1 MTDDAGNLSIDFLA
15 GFTIFMIALI
25 YVATLIP
32 GLFIGL
38 QSRTIDYDAVA
49 YRTGVILAEDP
60 GMPENPAWE
69 TLTDDNKADV
79 LRFGL
84 AMSKD
89 TPNILSPQKVD
100 RFFCSTWT
108 SDDYRSRVIFGDYP
122 YTYNISLKV
131 DGEPAIRSA
140 GDVKPDGYGYIRRV
154 VKVKGT
160 SNATIDN
167 EKVSKYNYIS
177 HDNVTND
184 VFSIHINCTELLH
197 NETIKNPIYQ
207 INPLKDQIRI
217 NITDMEKRGN
227 KTLNPVTELT
237 DITIYRTKPILSN
250 PFPPLVPIR
259 TFDSPYVDSDSVP
272 VSNLPVVVNNNI
284 TMIFPPG
291 FFSDFADDTTH
302 LYVFLN
308 FTHMTPDFTQSTPE
322 DLYLNNTWKEGNTWN
337 VSKSFEYDY
346 NPANVTQP
354 ELKDGVLEVAV
365 W

>member
-38 QSRTIDYDAVA
+38 ESRSIDYDAVA
-49 YRTGVILAEDP
+49 YRTGVILTEDP
-60 GMPENPAWE
+60 GMPDNPAWE
-69 TLTDDNKADV
+69 TYPDENRDEV

-84 AMSKD
+84 AISKD
-89 TPNILSPQKVD
+89 HPNILIPQKVD

-108 SDDYRSRVIFGDYP
+108 SDEYRSKVIFGDYP
-122 YTYNISLKV
+122 YRYNVSLKITGDPV
-131 DGEPAIRSA
+131 IHSVGEE
-140 GDVKPDGYGYIRRV
+140 KPDGYGYIRRV

-160 SNATIDN
+160 SNATVDD
-167 EKVSKYNYIS
+167 EKVVLYNYIS
-177 HDNVTND
+177 TANVTND
-184 VFSIHINCTELLH
+184 VFSIHINCAELLDQR
-197 NETIKNPIYQ
+197 NPVYQ
-207 INPLKDQIRI
+207 INPVKDQIRI
-217 NITDMEKRGN
+217 NITGLENRGN

-237 DITIYRTKPILSN
+237 DITIYRTKPISTN

-259 TFDSPYVDSDSVP
+259 TFDTPYVDNDYVP
-272 VSNLPVVVNNNI
+272 VSSLPVIVNNTI
-284 TMIFPPG
+284 SMTFPPG
-291 FFSDFADDTTH
+291 FFSDFADDTTQ
-302 LYVFLN
+302 LYIFLN
-308 FTHMTPDFTQSTPE
+308 FTHSSPE

-337 VSKSFEYDY
+337 VAKSFEYDY

-354 ELKDGVLEVAV
+354 DLKDGVLEVAV

>member
-38 QSRTIDYDAVA
+38 ESQTIDYDAVA

-60 GMPENPAWE
+60 GMPDNPAWE
-69 TLTDDNKADV
+69 TFPDERRDEV

-84 AMSKD
+84 AISKD
-89 TPNILSPQKVD
+89 HPNILMPQKVD
-100 RFFCSTWT
+100 RFFCSTW
-108 SDDYRSRVIFGDYP
+108 SYDDYRSRAVFGDYP
-122 YTYNISLKV
+122 YKYNISLKV
-131 DGEPAIRSA
+131 EGEPVIRST
-140 GDVKPDGYGYIRRV
+140 GEEKPDGYGYIRRV

-160 SNATIDN
+160 SNATIDH
-167 EKVSKYNYIS
+167 EKVSKYDYIS

-197 NETIKNPIYQ
+197 NETIKNPVYQ
-207 INPLKDQIRI
+207 INPLKDQIMI
-217 NITDMEKRGN
+217 NITDLDQMGN
-227 KTLNPVTELT
+227 TSINTSLT
-237 DITIYRTKPILSN
+237 DITIYRIKPISSN
-250 PFPPLVPIR
+250 SPLRLAPIR
-259 TFDSPYVDSDSVP
+259 TFDTPYIDSETSSV
-272 VSNLPVVVNNNI
+272 SGLPVKVTKNI

-291 FFSDFADDTTH
+291 FFSDFADDTTQ

-308 FTHMTPDFTQSTPE
+308 FTHDSWKQN
-322 DLYLNNTWKEGNTWN
+322 YLNNTWNEGPWN

-346 NPANVTQP
+346 NPVNVTQP